1 MDILSRPARG
11 PALLRG
17 TALLK
22 DVDAN
27 AYNLFKRIFGARLTL
42 ESGSR
47 VPRHVMQEEW
57 VKYSEALDASSRD
70 NIVADAMI
78 FCDELREDIKGL
90 QQSKRNAEPGSGR
103 AEVGKDKPLRG
114 EQSRRSSAT
123 SDSEDFYSYAG
134 TKESPGSKHDQD
146 EGSSDEDNRMKRHS
160 VTSAMDLSDAKL
172 RELFNTSVL
181 QGNAGSK
188 DKASQHGNLTLPF
201 AISMK
206 LMLKETHKSAGMALQ
221 AAFPDTL
228 GHLPKN
234 KLKDYIEKHDLC
246 PGENRSPED
255 QKVYVLVGK
264 VINIVES
271 LRSDTATFA
280 QLAHYVE
287 QGQGTWDEVQR
298 IMHNRATRHLGI
310 ALGDKQWMAEV
321 KEAKSHSSDKGKPSG
336 SSSQYAGRQGR
347 ESRGGGRG
355 GWSGGYRS
363 GGYQYADRDSRDGGY
378 RGRGH
383 RDCDYDD
390 RRGSREQRHSSRGRK
405 DGGS

>member
-103 AEVGKDKPLRG
+103 AEFGKDKPLRG
-114 EQSRRSSAT
+114 EQNRRSSAT
-123 SDSEDFYSYAG
+123 SDSEDFDSDAG

-160 VTSAMDLSDAKL
+160 VTSAMDLADAKL
-172 RELFNTSVL
+172 TR
-181 QGNAGSK
+181 
-188 DKASQHGNLTLPF
+188 
-201 AISMK
+201 
-206 LMLKETHKSAGMALQ
+206 AL
-221 AAFPDTL
+221 
-228 GHLPKN
+228 
-234 KLKDYIEKHDLC
+234 
-246 PGENRSPED
+246 
-255 QKVYVLVGK
+255 
-264 VINIVES
+264 
-271 LRSDTATFA
+271 
-280 QLAHYVE
+280 
-287 QGQGTWDEVQR
+287 
-298 IMHNRATRHLGI
+298 
-310 ALGDKQWMAEV
+310 
-321 KEAKSHSSDKGKPSG
+321 
-336 SSSQYAGRQGR
+336 
-347 ESRGGGRG
+347 
-355 GWSGGYRS
+355 
-363 GGYQYADRDSRDGGY
+363 
-378 RGRGH
+378 
-383 RDCDYDD
+383 
-390 RRGSREQRHSSRGRK
+390 
-405 DGGS
+405 